1 MRPERAFIAER
12 ALAQHCAELVRA
24 SPPPADLLPQLARCG
39 ERLAIASA
47 SALQPLIGGEPP
59 AVSAAPPSECAWGEL
74 ASEFA
79 PLAANSLLGIGSD
92 NAPLLLSLDAA
103 PIFRLVDLAFGG
115 RGAAPA
121 QLPDAFPMSA
131 ELMIARLETM
141 MIGLIEDAFAIGEG
155 NFIRPVRR
163 DGNID
168 LLLPFEPDIRTAVLP
183 LTVTEVS
190 GASWTARLVLPL
202 ATLAALLGCAQ
213 SGTAGKRTVSRPP
226 GLSAEPLG
234 AVPLS
239 LRAVL
244 VDMAMPV
251 SAIWALEPGQI
262 LPVSVARSVPLRIGA
277 TTIAHGTIGTLDE
290 RIAVQITHVF

>member
-1 MRPERAFIAER
+1 MKPERALIAER
-12 ALAQHCAELVRA
+12 ALAQHCPELIRA
-24 SPPPADLLPQLARCG
+24 SPPRADLLPQLARCG
-39 ERLAIASA
+39 ERLAIAFA

-79 PLAANSLLGIGSD
+79 PLAANSLLGLGSD
-92 NAPLLLSLDAA
+92 NAPLLLSFDAA

-131 ELMIARLETM
+131 ELMIARLETV

-155 NFIRPVRR
+155 NFIRAVRR

-168 LLLPFEPDIRTAVLP
+168 LLMPFERDIRAAVLP
-183 LTVTEVS
+183 LTVTEVF

-202 ATLAALLGCAQ
+202 ATLAALLSCAE
-213 SGTAGKRTVSRPP
+213 GRTAGKRMVTRSP
-226 GLSAEPLG
+226 GLSAEPLN

-251 SAIWALEPGQI
+251 SAIAQLQAGQI
-262 LPVSVARSVPLRIGA
+262 LPVSVARSVPLRIGS

-290 RIAVQITHVF
+290 RVAVQITNAF